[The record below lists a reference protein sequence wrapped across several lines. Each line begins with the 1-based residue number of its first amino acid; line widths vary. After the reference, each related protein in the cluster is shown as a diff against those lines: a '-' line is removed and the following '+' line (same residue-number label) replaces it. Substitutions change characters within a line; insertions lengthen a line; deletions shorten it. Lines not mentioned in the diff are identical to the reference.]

1 MKAALIVLLLAVSA
15 LSQDPPVV
23 YDWIQEGSYFKLY
36 SMYLED
42 FIREHPK
49 TLVVIYDS
57 SPHSQAVLDEIE
69 SVHDKLAQKGI
80 KLSLAKLFHG
90 DAERHIITWN
100 VHHFPHL
107 RLFVGEDV
115 YIDLNMYPS
124 SDNVFNEL
132 TRVLAAEDT
141 ITEIATPEDKAA
153 FLKEP
158 VAFYL
163 RFPEAKRELIYFLE
177 KIQQLDSKIKVYY
190 THKPELDPFKAVKPE
205 DMVVGIRRNFDDPT
219 KFISSESRLDRNAIL
234 SFYHAYRQPDV
245 HSLDEDL
252 LYAILSKK
260 IRTVVFFEDEER
272 PERVA
277 NFKRLAFQYKNEF
290 MFVIAKP
297 NSPAGSELREFARVD
312 TEGGDVARILVFR
325 EKDVLTYPVGITS
338 FGDMDHALTLFN
350 KGALEQIS
358 DGPFIDGEL

>member
-1 MKAALIVLLLAVSA
+1 MKAPLVLLLLAVSVF
-15 LSQDPPVV
+15 SQDTPVT
-23 YDWIQEGSYFKLY
+23 YDWIREGSYFKLY

-57 SPHSQAVLDEIE
+57 SPFSQTVLDEIE
-69 SVHDKLAQKGI
+69 SVHGKLAQKGV
-80 KLSLAKLFHG
+80 KLNLAKLFHG

-132 TRVLAAEDT
+132 TRVLADDDT
-141 ITEIATPEDKAA
+141 IAEIATPQDRDA

-158 VAFYL
+158 LAFYL
-163 RFPEAKRELIYFLE
+163 RFPEAKKELVYFLE
-177 KIQQLDSKIKVYY
+177 KIRQLDNRIKVFY
-190 THKPELDPFKAVKPE
+190 THKPELDPFKAVKP
-205 DMVVGIRRNFDDPT
+205 DDIVVGFRRNFDDPT
-219 KFISSESRLDRNAIL
+219 KFIASETRLDRNAIL

-252 LYAILSKK
+252 LFAILSKK
-260 IRTVVFFEDEER
+260 IRSVVFFEEEER
-272 PERVA
+272 PERTS
-277 NFKRLAFQYKNEF
+277 NFSRLAFQYKNEF

-297 NSPAGSELREFARVD
+297 NSPAGAELRDFARV
-312 TEGGDVARILVFR
+312 EAGSGDVARILVFR
-325 EKDVLTYPVGITS
+325 EKDVLTYPVDITS
-338 FGDMDHALTLFN
+338 YQDMDHALTLFN
-350 KGALEQIS
+350 RGALEQIS